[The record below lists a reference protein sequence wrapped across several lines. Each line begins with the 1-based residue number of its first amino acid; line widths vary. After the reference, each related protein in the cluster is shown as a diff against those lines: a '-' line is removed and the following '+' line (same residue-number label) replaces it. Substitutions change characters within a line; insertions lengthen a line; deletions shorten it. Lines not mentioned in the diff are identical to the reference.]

1 MVEESAV
8 GLSEKEA
15 IRKVLA
21 CSNLK
26 VYCDYYSVTIDDIK
40 QQPQLAIHILKHRNS
55 LEQLI
60 AGYSEMESIN
70 QNICTE
76 FQRCEQECQSM
87 IQELVKDRGSNE
99 FKN

>member
-1 MVEESAV
+1 M
-8 GLSEKEA
+8 GLSETEA
-15 IRKVLA
+15 VQKVLA

-26 VYCDYYSVTIDDIK
+26 VYCDYYSITVDDIK
-40 QQPQLAIHILKHRNS
+40 QQPQLAFYILKHRNS

-60 AGYSEMESIN
+60 AGYSEMEAIN
-70 QNICTE
+70 QDICTE

-87 IQELVKDRGSNE
+87 IRELVKDRGSNE